1 MSIAEIKNNFHRLI
15 DKVEDGET
23 LMYFYKVFSD
33 SIESKWE
40 ISDKEKKQIM
50 EAYEESEDE
59 NNLIDFETVKEKHMK
74 WLSK

>member
-1 MSIAEIKNNFHRLI
+1 MSIAEIKSNFHSLI

-40 ISDKEKKQIM
+40 ISDKERKQIM

-59 NNLIDFETVKEKHMK
+59 NNLIDDEIVRDKYMK
-74 WLSK
+74 WLEK

>member
-1 MSIAEIKNNFHRLI
+1 MSLTEIKSNFHSLI
-15 DKVEDGET
+15 DKVEDSET

-33 SIESKWE
+33 SLNNKWE
-40 ISDKEKKQIM
+40 ISDKERKQIM

-59 NNLIDFETVKEKHMK
+59 NNLIDYETVKEKHLK

>member
-1 MSIAEIKNNFHRLI
+1 MSLTEIKSNFHSLI
-15 DKVEDGET
+15 DKVEDSET

-33 SIESKWE
+33 SLNNKWE
-40 ISDKEKKQIM
+40 ISDKERKQIM

-59 NNLIDFETVKEKHMK
+59 NNLIDFETVKEKHLK